1 MDANRRL
8 TRSADRI
15 LAGVCGG
22 IANYLGVD
30 PTAVRVA
37 YVLLT
42 VLTCVSGILAYLIM
56 WLIIP
61 ER

>member
-1 MDANRRL
+1 MDVNRRL

-42 VLTCVSGILAYLIM
+42 VLTCFSGILAYLIM